1 MIENKEFQ
9 QLLAK
14 YPDDITVGIA
24 IRFNDLTSIFS
35 DIQVKGISCHGRKAV
50 IIMSEDVNN
59 EYETLINGEVN
70 NDEIHRE

>member
-9 QLLAK
+9 ELLK
-14 YPDDITVGIA
+14 NYPDDIGIALA

-35 DIQVKGISCHGRKAV
+35 DIQVKGIACHGREVV

-59 EYETLINGEVN
+59 EYETLMNGADVE
-70 NDEIHRE
+70 